1 MFNVDVITAFDF
13 VGEVYDIVTKCREYS
28 GRDVL
33 EHELKL
39 AGLFDDFA
47 SEVGF
52 DLLGEVNKINDSSE
66 GYADT
71 WLQKSFKECL
81 NEYTENLDYIL
92 DMCEDNTNGDDWWKE
107 YISNLYWDG
116 IEMIE
121 HFKKDAPYEDDGSD
135 EKKLVDEYKKKRNV
149 NRANF
154 NNNKYNKTYENKI
167 DNNNIREKCFREK
180 MKDNDKT
187 PEEIVKEV
195 FSLVKSAEAMFDVLA
210 LVSDITADEAERI
223 LRSLI
228 EDVEDYIKVMK
239 S

>member
-1 MFNVDVITAFDF
+1 MFNVDVITVLDF
-13 VGEVYDIVTKCREYS
+13 VGEVYDIMTKCREYS
-28 GRDVL
+28 GRDVV
-33 EHELKL
+33 EYELKL

-47 SEVGF
+47 NEVGF
-52 DLLGEVNKINDSSE
+52 DLLTEVNKINDSSE
-66 GYADT
+66 DYADT

-81 NEYTENLDYIL
+81 SEYTANLDYIL
-92 DMCEDNTNGDDWWKE
+92 DMCEDNTNDDDWWKE

-121 HFKKDAPYEDDGSD
+121 HFKKDALYEDDGSD
-135 EKKLVDEYKKKRNV
+135 EKRLVDEYKKKRNV
-149 NRANF
+149 NRANL
-154 NNNKYNKTYENKI
+154 NNIKCNKTYENKP
-167 DNNNIREKCFREK
+167 DNNNIREKCYREK

-195 FSLVKSAEAMFDVLA
+195 FSLVKSAEAMFDILA
-210 LVSDITADEAERI
+210 LVSDITTDEAERI

>member
-1 MFNVDVITAFDF
+1 MFNVDANTVFYFIN
-13 VGEVYDIVTKCREYS
+13 EVYTIMSMCREYS

-33 EHELKL
+33 EYELEL
-39 AGLFDDFA
+39 AGLFDNFA
-47 SEVGF
+47 NEVGF
-52 DLLGEVNKINDSSE
+52 DLLREVNKISDSSE

-81 NEYTENLDYIL
+81 DEYAENLDYIF
-92 DMCEDNTNGDDWWKE
+92 DMCKDDTNDGDWWKE

-121 HFKKDAPYEDDGSD
+121 HFKKDALYEDDGSD

-154 NNNKYNKTYENKI
+154 NNNKCNKTCENKI
-167 DNNNIREKCFREK
+167 NNDNIREKCFREK

-195 FSLVKSAEAMFDVLA
+195 FSLVKSAEAMFDILA

-228 EDVEDYIKVMK
+228 EDVEDYIKAMK